1 MSGNVQLAKPKWL
14 RVKSGDSDG
23 FAETLSIVKKYGIS
37 TVCEEAL
44 CPNIGE
50 CWRHRTATFMI
61 MGYICTRNCGFCGI
75 RCGTPKPLDPNEP
88 EKVALAVRDLGLKY
102 AVITTVSRDDLEDGG
117 AAHFAQVI
125 HKIRELSPETKIE
138 ILGPDLKG
146 NEEHIKIIAD
156 AKPDVYGHNIEVIKR
171 LHKAVKKPP
180 SDYDVSIET
189 LKIIKKL
196 DKNMITKSGMMVGVG
211 ETFDEVME
219 TLEDL
224 RSADVAV
231 VTLGQYIS
239 PSASH
244 YPIVKYVTPEEF
256 AEYRERGL
264 KMGFKEVL
272 SGPLVRSSY
281 KAGETFSSLCAIGQ

>member
-1 MSGNVQLAKPKWL
+1 MPGNIQLEKSKL
-14 RVKSGDSDG
+14 LNVKSGKSDA
-23 FAETLSIVKKYGIS
+23 FAETLSIVRKYGIS

-50 CWRHRTATFMI
+50 CWKHRTATFMI

-75 RCGTPKPLDPNEP
+75 KYGVPTLLNWDKP
-88 EKVALAVRDLGLKY
+88 EKIALGIRDLGLKY
-102 AVITTVSRDDLEDGG
+102 AVITTVARDDLEDGG
-117 AAHFAQVI
+117 AFYFAEVI
-125 HKIRELSPETKIE
+125 QKIREISPETKIE
-138 ILGPDLKG
+138 ILTSDLKA
-146 NEEHIKIIAD
+146 NEEHIKIVVT
-156 AKPDVYGHNIEVIKR
+156 AKPHVYGHNIEVVKR

-180 SDYDVSIET
+180 SNYDTSIKT
-189 LKIIKKL
+189 LKIIRKL
-196 DKNMITKSGMMVGVG
+196 DKDMITKSGIMVGVG
-211 ETFDEVME
+211 ETFDEILK

-244 YPIVKYVTPEEF
+244 YPIVKYVTLEEF
-256 AEYRERGL
+256 AKYREIGI

-281 KAGETFSSLCAIGQ
+281 KPGETFSSLCAIGQ